1 MLDFMLLLY
10 AVVALALLIQ
20 HKIYG
25 HSPHN
30 EVDADTLLT
39 DECASTLL
47 TELALI
53 VEPAV

>member
-10 AVVALALLIQ
+10 AVVAIALLIQ
-20 HKIYG
+20 YKIYG

-30 EVDADTLLT
+30 EVDADTFLT
-39 DECASTLL
+39 DECASTLQ

-53 VEPAV
+53 VEAAV